1 VKGAGVN
8 VRLPAAVI
16 AEMLAHARAES
27 PNECCGLLVGR
38 RGVVT
43 RAVRARNLEA
53 GPTRY
58 LIDPQDHIDAMK
70 AAREEGLQVVGAY
83 HSHPAHSAGVPA
95 PSPSDIAEAAG
106 GPDFLYVIVA
116 PVTNTVG
123 AFFMDHGEAIAAEL
137 V

>member
-1 VKGAGVN
+1 M
-8 VRLPAAVI
+8 PAAVI
-16 AEMLAHARAES
+16 AEMLAHAHAES

-38 RGVVT
+38 RGAVT
-43 RAVRARNLEA
+43 RSVRARNLEA

-83 HSHPAHSAGVPA
+83 HSHPASAAA
-95 PSPSDIAEAAG
+95 PSPSDIAEASG

-116 PVTNTVG
+116 PMTDAVSG
-123 AFFMDHGEAIAAEL
+123 FFVENGTAIAAEL